1 MPEDAITD
9 VAIVGAGPAGLC
21 LAVELAAMGLSV
33 KVVDRAPYAALVEP
47 GDDGREIAL
56 THTSRRQLAWAGIWQ
71 RIDEHSVAPIRE
83 AQLYNGDGDAPQAM
97 TLAGAERSASR
108 TIGQLVP
115 NRMIRRAA
123 FEAALADSRITLVTG
138 QGVSALESSPGARV
152 LRLEDGSRLPARL
165 VVAADGRMSFTRRM
179 AGLPAHLEDT
189 GRKVLVCR
197 MAHERPHGETTWS
210 WFGYERALALLPLN
224 DRTSSVVMTL
234 TPAEAE
240 RLESLDA
247 EAFSATVSGFYRHCL
262 GDMQRIGE
270 VHSYPLWV
278 GYADRLIADRLAL
291 IGDAAIGLHPA
302 TAHGFNVGLASVHR
316 LVREISMARRRGQD
330 IGSSSVLSAYERA
343 HRRAI
348 RPLWLASQAVVSLYG
363 DTRPPARVLRQAA
376 LGLARQVG
384 PLRWGLEH
392 YLLRDAR

>member
-1 MPEDAITD
+1 MPEHSIAD

-21 LAVELAAMGLSV
+21 LAVELAALGLSV
-33 KVVDRAPYAALVEP
+33 SVVDRAPYNALAAP

-71 RIDEHSVAPIRE
+71 RIDTQSVAPIRE
-83 AQLYNGDGDAPQAM
+83 ARLYNGEAPQGM
-97 TLAGAERSASR
+97 TLAGSERSASQ

-115 NRMIRRAA
+115 NRVIRRAA
-123 FEAALADSRITLVTG
+123 FEAALADSHITLITG
-138 QGVSALESSPGARV
+138 KGVSALETTSGSRT
-152 LRLEDGSRLPARL
+152 LRLDDGSRLSARL
-165 VVAADGRMSFTRRM
+165 VVAADGRLSATRRM

-197 MAHERPHGETTWS
+197 MAHERPHGAMTWS

-224 DRTSSVVMTL
+224 DQSSSVVMTL

-240 RLESLDA
+240 RLEVLDDD
-247 EAFSATVSGFYRHCL
+247 AFSAAVSGFYRHCL
-262 GDMQRIGE
+262 GDMQRVGE
-270 VHSYPLWV
+270 LHGYPLWV
-278 GYADRLIADRLAL
+278 GYAQRLAAERLAL

-316 LVREISMARRRGQD
+316 LVREISQAHRRGQD
-330 IGSSSVLSAYERA
+330 IGSSTLLSAYERT
-343 HRRAI
+343 HLRAT

-363 DTRPPARVLRQAA
+363 DQRPPARFVRQAA

-392 YLLRDAR
+392 YLLRDAH

>member
-1 MPEDAITD
+1 MPENTMAD

-21 LAVELAAMGLSV
+21 LAVELAAMGLEV
-33 KVVDRAPYAALVEP
+33 AVVDRIPYSALAEP
-47 GDDGREIAL
+47 GEDGREIAL

-71 RIDEHSVAPIRE
+71 RIDMQSVAPIRE
-83 AQLYNGDGDAPQAM
+83 AQLYNGDAPQAM
-97 TLAGAERSASR
+97 TLAGGERSASR

-115 NRMIRRAA
+115 NRVIRRAA
-123 FEAALADSRITLVTG
+123 FEAALDDSRITLLTG
-138 QGVSALESSPGARV
+138 QGVSALETATRTRT
-152 LRLEDGSRLPARL
+152 LRLEDGSRLDARL
-165 VVAADGRMSFTRRM
+165 VVAADGRMSVTRRM

-224 DRTSSVVMTL
+224 EQTSSVVMTL
-234 TPAEAE
+234 TPTEAE
-240 RLESLDA
+240 RLASLDVA
-247 EAFSATVSGFYRHCL
+247 AFSATVTDFYRHCL

-278 GYADRLIADRLAL
+278 GYAQRLVEERLAL

-316 LVREISMARRRGQD
+316 LAREISMEHRRGGD
-330 IGSSSVLSAYERA
+330 IGSSAVLSAYERA
-343 HRRAI
+343 HQRAI
-348 RPLWLASQAVVSLYG
+348 RPLWLASQTVVSLYG
-363 DTRPPARVLRQAA
+363 DARPPARMLRQAA

-384 PLRWGLEH
+384 PLRWGLES